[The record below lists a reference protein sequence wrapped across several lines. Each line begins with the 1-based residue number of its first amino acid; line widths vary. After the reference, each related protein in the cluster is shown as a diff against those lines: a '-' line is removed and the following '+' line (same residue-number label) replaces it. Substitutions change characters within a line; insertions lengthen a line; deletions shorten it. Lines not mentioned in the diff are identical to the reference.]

1 VDCRSYLRRVKISSK
16 IYLSIL
22 LILVVSVLIGC
33 EKEIT
38 IDLPS
43 VESKIVV
50 QGNIEQGQPPIVLL
64 SESQGYFEATDLS
77 SLEDFYLKGATVK
90 VSNGEVEI
98 ELEEI
103 CTSDIPEE
111 LLPLVASLTGFD
123 PEVLAFLD
131 ICAYVSFDES
141 IWGEVGGIYDL
152 TVEHEGRLATS
163 TTKINELVHLD
174 STWFDLSGN
183 SDSLGFAWG
192 ILSDPDTL
200 GNAYRWFAQRINHY
214 PEWSENAGEQKD
226 GNYIAPL
233 GSAFDD
239 EFFNGLSFEFAYYR
253 GATLNSDKEDDQ
265 NEEVFFFK
273 VGDTIAVKGAVI
285 DRGAFNFV
293 ASYETQVSNQ
303 GSPFAVPT
311 NVRTNIEGG
320 LGGWIGYGTS
330 YDTIVCV
337 P

>member
-1 VDCRSYLRRVKISSK
+1 MDCRSYLRGVKISSQ

-22 LILVVSVLIGC
+22 LALVVSVLMGC

-98 ELEEI
+98 NLEEI

-123 PEVLAFLD
+123 PEVLLLLD
-131 ICAYVSFDES
+131 ICAYVSFDKS

-152 TVEHEGRLATS
+152 TVEHEGRTVTS
-163 TTKINELVHLD
+163 TTKINKLVHLD

-192 ILSDPDTL
+192 NLTDPDTL

-226 GNYIAPL
+226 GNYIAPI

-285 DRGAFNFV
+285 DRASFSFI

-330 YDTIVCV
+330 YDTIVCL